1 MKIMGIS
8 GGVGSDNRRVQR
20 PPFLTKFVAEV
31 GPKKRFPEDPSQL
44 SFKLFQYCG
53 FGKCVESCQIVS
65 LLIRGLSLCSTHI
78 LQHTVLAGEG
88 IFFINPPMTYE

>member
-1 MKIMGIS
+1 MKIMGIG

-44 SFKLFQYCG
+44 SFKLFQIHNA
-53 FGKCVESCQIVS
+53 EAM
-65 LLIRGLSLCSTHI
+65 HI
-78 LQHTVLAGEG
+78 ARNASDH
-88 IFFINPPMTYE
+88 